1 MTKRKGIVSKVV
13 LVLVVLTLISGCF
26 VGTTLARY
34 ASQGSGSATTGIAL
48 WDIDFTYGGDEGAA
62 AVTVAD
68 KLSPDIT
75 NSFSAESNRRV
86 QATGKKLVATIKN
99 NSEVNATITVT
110 AGALQYKG
118 SGDSDVTFNESGSI
132 TANTL
137 EADASKAQA
146 DAVFDLKLYQDDS
159 QAYSDGAEIKA
170 EKAEFELASKGTV
183 YIFAEV
189 TWTSQDQGSTEIVA
203 DAIDTWLGENV
214 ASIVS
219 DLSYTAVQASEVP
232 ADAAGA

>member
-48 WDIDFTYGGDEGAA
+48 WDIDFTYGGNAGAA

-75 NSFSAESNRRV
+75 KDFSAVSNQRV
-86 QATGKKLVATIKN
+86 QYTGKKLVATIAN
-99 NSEVNATITVT
+99 NSEVDATITVT
-110 AGALQYKG
+110 AGDLQYKKSGG
-118 SGDSDVTFNESGSI
+118 SAVTFNDSGSI
-132 TANTL
+132 TAGAL
-137 EADASKAQA
+137 DVAASKDQA
-146 DAVFDLKLYQDDS
+146 DAVFTLKLYQDDS
-159 QAYSDGAEIKA
+159 QAYSDGAEITDA
-170 EKAEFELASKGTV
+170 FGLASKGTV

-189 TWTSQDQGSTEIVA
+189 TWTSQDQDSTEIVA

-219 DLSYTAVQASEVP
+219 DLSYKAVQASEVP

>member
-48 WDIDFTYGGDEGAA
+48 WDIDFTYGGNAGAA

-68 KLSPDIT
+68 KLSPDIN

-86 QATGKKLVATIKN
+86 PTTGKKLVATIAN
-99 NSEVNATITVT
+99 NSDVNATITVT
-110 AGALQYKG
+110 AGDLQYKN
-118 SGDSDVTFNESGSI
+118 SGGSDVAFNATGGSI
-132 TANTL
+132 TANTID
-137 EADASKAQA
+137 ADASKAQA
-146 DAVFDLKLYQDDS
+146 DAVFDLKLYQDDA
-159 QAYSDGAEIKA
+159 QAYSDGADITEA
-170 EKAEFELASKGTV
+170 FGLASKAKV

-189 TWTSQDQGSTEIVA
+189 TWTSQDQDSTEIVA

-219 DLSYTAVQASEVP
+219 DLSYTAVQASEAP
-232 ADAAGA
+232 ADGASA

>member
-48 WDIDFTYGGDEGAA
+48 WDINFTYGDNDGAA

-68 KLSPDIT
+68 KLSPDISKGF
-75 NSFSAESNRRV
+75 NAESNQRV
-86 QATGKKLVATIKN
+86 QYTGKKLVATIVNK
-99 NSEVNATITVT
+99 SEVGATITVT
-110 AGALQYKG
+110 AGDLQYK
-118 SGDSDVTFNESGSI
+118 DSDGSDVAFNATGGNI
-132 TANTL
+132 TANTID
-137 EADASKAQA
+137 ADASKAQA
-146 DAVFDLKLYQDDS
+146 DAVFDLKLYQDDT
-159 QAYSDGAEIKA
+159 QAYSNGAEIKGA
-170 EKAEFELASKGTV
+170 FGLGSKGKV

-189 TWTSQDQGSTEIVA
+189 TWTSQDQGSKEIVA

-219 DLSYTAVQASEVP
+219 DLSYKAVQASEVP
-232 ADAAGA
+232 ADAGA

>member
-48 WDIDFTYGGDEGAA
+48 WDIDFTYGGNEGAA

-75 NSFSAESNRRV
+75 NSFSSESNRRV
-86 QATGKKLVATIKN
+86 QYTGKKLVATIAN
-99 NSEVNATITVT
+99 NSDVNATITVT
-110 AGALQYKG
+110 AGDLQYKN
-118 SGDSDVTFNESGSI
+118 SGGSDVAFNATGGSI
-132 TANTL
+132 TANTID
-137 EADASKAQA
+137 AAASKAQA
-146 DAVFDLKLYQDDS
+146 DAVFDLKLYQNDS
-159 QAYSDGAEIKA
+159 NGTDGAEEITKA
-170 EKAEFELASKGTV
+170 FGLASKSKV

-189 TWTSQDQGSTEIVA
+189 TWTSQDQDSAEIVA

-232 ADAAGA
+232 AGAGA

>member
-48 WDIDFTYGGDEGAA
+48 WDINFTYGGNDGAA

-68 KLSPDIT
+68 KLSPDI
-75 NSFSAESNRRV
+75 SKGFSAESNQRV
-86 QATGKKLVATIKN
+86 QYTGKKLVATIVN
-99 NSEVNATITVT
+99 NSEVGATITVT
-110 AGALQYKG
+110 AGDLQYKDSDG
-118 SGDSDVTFNESGSI
+118 SDVTFNASGSI
-132 TANTL
+132 TADTIDV
-137 EADASKAQA
+137 DASKAQA

-159 QAYSDGAEIKA
+159 QAYSDGAEITEA
-170 EKAEFELASKGTV
+170 FGLASKGKV

-189 TWTSQDQGSTEIVA
+189 TWTSQDQDSKEIVA

-232 ADAAGA
+232 ADGASA

>member
-1 MTKRKGIVSKVV
+1 M
-13 LVLVVLTLISGCF
+13 TLISGCF

-48 WDIDFTYGGDEGAA
+48 WDIDFTYGGNAGAA

-75 NSFSAESNRRV
+75 KDFSAESNQRV
-86 QATGKKLVATIKN
+86 QATGKKLVATIVNK
-99 NSEVNATITVT
+99 SEVGATITVT
-110 AGALQYKG
+110 AGALQYKN
-118 SGDSDVTFNESGSI
+118 SGGSDVTFNESGSI
-132 TANTL
+132 TADTL

-146 DAVFDLKLYQDDS
+146 DAVFDLKLYQDDT
-159 QAYSDGAEIKA
+159 QAYSDGADITDA
-170 EKAEFELASKGTV
+170 FGLASKGTV

-189 TWTSQDQGSTEIVA
+189 TWTSQDQDSTEIVA

-219 DLSYTAVQASEVP
+219 DLSYKAVQASEAP
-232 ADAAGA
+232 ADGASA

>member
-48 WDIDFTYGGDEGAA
+48 WDIDFTYGGNDGAA

-75 NSFSAESNRRV
+75 KDFSAVSNQRV
-86 QATGKKLVATIKN
+86 QYTGKKLVATIANK
-99 NSEVNATITVT
+99 SEVNATITVT
-110 AGALQYKG
+110 AGDLQYKKSGG
-118 SGDSDVTFNESGSI
+118 SAVTFNDSGSI
-132 TANTL
+132 TAGAL
-137 EADASKAQA
+137 DVAASKDQA

-159 QAYSDGAEIKA
+159 QAYSDGAEITD
-170 EKAEFELASKGTV
+170 EFGLASKSTV

-219 DLSYTAVQASEVP
+219 DLSYKAVQASEVP
-232 ADAAGA
+232 ADAGA

>member
-48 WDIDFTYGGDEGAA
+48 WDIDFTYGDNDGAA

-75 NSFSAESNRRV
+75 NGFSAESNQRV
-86 QATGKKLVATIKN
+86 QATGKKLVATIVN
-99 NSEVNATITVT
+99 NSDVDATITVT
-110 AGALQYKG
+110 AGALQYKN
-118 SGDSDVTFNESGSI
+118 SGDSDVTFNASGSI
-132 TANTL
+132 TANTID
-137 EADASKAQA
+137 ADASKAQA
-146 DAVFDLKLYQDDS
+146 DAVFDLKLYQDDT
-159 QAYSDGAEIKA
+159 QAYSNGAEITEA
-170 EKAEFELASKGTV
+170 FRLASKDKV

-189 TWTSQDQGSTEIVA
+189 TWTSQDQGSKEIVA

-219 DLSYTAVQASEVP
+219 DLSYKAVQASEVP

>member
-48 WDIDFTYGGDEGAA
+48 WDINFTYGDNAGAA

-75 NSFSAESNRRV
+75 NSFSAESNNRV
-86 QATGKKLVATIKN
+86 QYTGKKLVATIVN
-99 NSEVNATITVT
+99 NSEVDATITVT
-110 AGALQYKG
+110 AGDLQYKD
-118 SGDSDVTFNESGSI
+118 SGGSDVAFNATGGSI
-132 TANTL
+132 TAGAL
-137 EADASKAQA
+137 DVAASKAQA
-146 DAVFDLKLYQDDS
+146 DAVFDLKLYQDDT
-159 QAYSDGAEIKA
+159 QAYSNGAEITKA
-170 EKAEFELASKGTV
+170 FELASKDTV

-189 TWTSQDQGSTEIVA
+189 TWTSQDQSSTEIVA

-219 DLSYTAVQASEVP
+219 NLSYTAVQASEVP
-232 ADAAGA
+232 ADGASA

>member
-48 WDIDFTYGGDEGAA
+48 WDIDFTDGGNEGAA

-68 KLSPDIT
+68 KLSPDIN
-75 NSFSAESNRRV
+75 NSFSSESNQRV
-86 QATGKKLVATIKN
+86 QATGKKLVATIVN
-99 NSEVNATITVT
+99 NSDVDATITVT
-110 AGALQYKG
+110 AGALQYKN
-118 SGDSDVTFNESGSI
+118 SGDSDVTFNASGSI
-132 TANTL
+132 TAGAL
-137 EADASKAQA
+137 DVDASKAQA

-159 QAYSDGAEIKA
+159 DEYVNGAEIKA
-170 EKAEFELASKGTV
+170 EKAEFELASKDTV

-189 TWTSQDQGSTEIVA
+189 TWTSQDQDSTEIVA

-219 DLSYTAVQASEVP
+219 DLSYKAVQASEVP

>member
-48 WDIDFTYGGDEGAA
+48 WDIDFTYGGNAGAA

-75 NSFSAESNRRV
+75 KDFSAESNQRV
-86 QATGKKLVATIKN
+86 QTTGKKLVATIAN
-99 NSEVNATITVT
+99 NSEVDATITVT
-110 AGALQYKG
+110 AGALQYKN

-132 TANTL
+132 TADTL

-146 DAVFDLKLYQDDS
+146 DAVFDLKLYQDDT
-159 QAYSDGAEIKA
+159 QAYSNGAEITEA
-170 EKAEFELASKGTV
+170 FRLASKDKV

-189 TWTSQDQGSTEIVA
+189 TWTSQDQGSKEIVA

-219 DLSYTAVQASEVP
+219 DLSYKAVQASEAP
-232 ADAAGA
+232 ADGAGA

>member
-48 WDIDFTYGGDEGAA
+48 WDIDFTYGDNDGAA

-75 NSFSAESNRRV
+75 NGFSAESNQRV
-86 QATGKKLVATIKN
+86 QATGKKLVATIVN
-99 NSEVNATITVT
+99 NSDVDATITVT
-110 AGALQYKG
+110 AGALQYKN
-118 SGDSDVTFNESGSI
+118 SGDSDVTFNASGSI
-132 TANTL
+132 TAGAL
-137 EADASKAQA
+137 DVDASKAQA

-159 QAYSDGAEIKA
+159 DEYVDGAEIKA
-170 EKAEFELASKGTV
+170 EKAEFELASKDTV

-219 DLSYTAVQASEVP
+219 DLSYKAVQASEVP

>member
-48 WDIDFTYGGDEGAA
+48 WDIDFTYGGNAGAA

-75 NSFSAESNRRV
+75 NSFSAESNNRV
-86 QATGKKLVATIKN
+86 QVTGKKLVATIAN
-99 NSEVNATITVT
+99 NSEVDATITVT
-110 AGALQYKG
+110 AGDLQYKNIG
-118 SGDSDVTFNESGSI
+118 GSDVTFNASGSI
-132 TANTL
+132 TADTIDV
-137 EADASKAQA
+137 DASKAQA
-146 DAVFDLKLYQDDS
+146 DAVFTLKLYQNDS
-159 QAYSDGAEIKA
+159 NGTDGAEEITKA
-170 EKAEFELASKGTV
+170 FGLASKGTV

-189 TWTSQDQGSTEIVA
+189 TWTSQDQGSTESVA

-219 DLSYTAVQASEVP
+219 DLSYKAVQASELP
-232 ADAAGA
+232 DGAGA

>member
-48 WDIDFTYGGDEGAA
+48 WDIDFAYGGNEGAA
-62 AVTVAD
+62 AVTVAN

-75 NSFSAESNRRV
+75 NSFSSESNRRV
-86 QATGKKLVATIKN
+86 QYTGKKLVATIVNK
-99 NSEVNATITVT
+99 SEVNATITVT
-110 AGALQYKG
+110 AGDLQYKN
-118 SGDSDVTFNESGSI
+118 SGGSDVAFNATGGSI
-132 TANTL
+132 TANTID
-137 EADASKAQA
+137 ADASKDQA
-146 DAVFDLKLYQDDS
+146 DAVFDLKLYQDAS
-159 QAYSDGAEIKA
+159 KEYTIDGAEIKGA
-170 EKAEFELASKGTV
+170 FELASKGTV

-189 TWTSQDQGSTEIVA
+189 TWTSQDQGSTASVA

-232 ADAAGA
+232 ADAGA

>member
-34 ASQGSGSATTGIAL
+34 ASQGRGSATTGIAL
-48 WDIDFTYGGDEGAA
+48 WDIDFTYGDNEGAA

-75 NSFSAESNRRV
+75 NIFSDKSNNRV
-86 QATGKKLVATIKN
+86 QYTGKKLVATIAN
-99 NSEVNATITVT
+99 NSDVNATITVT
-110 AGALQYKG
+110 AGDLQYKN
-118 SGDSDVTFNESGSI
+118 SGGSDVAFNATGGSI
-132 TANTL
+132 TANTID
-137 EADASKAQA
+137 AAASKAQA
-146 DAVFDLKLYQDDS
+146 DAVFTLKLYRNDS
-159 QAYSDGAEIKA
+159 NGTDGAEEITNDEA
-170 EKAEFELASKGTV
+170 FELASKDEV

-189 TWTSQDQGSTEIVA
+189 TWTSQDQDSTEIVA

>member
-48 WDIDFTYGGDEGAA
+48 WDIDFTYGGNAGAA

-75 NSFSAESNRRV
+75 HRFSAESNNRV
-86 QATGKKLVATIKN
+86 QYTGKKLVATIAN
-99 NSEVNATITVT
+99 NSDVNATITVT
-110 AGALQYKG
+110 AGALQYKNSDG
-118 SGDSDVTFNESGSI
+118 SDVAFNATGGSI
-132 TANTL
+132 TANTID
-137 EADASKAQA
+137 AAASKAQA
-146 DAVFDLKLYQDDS
+146 DAVFDLKLYQNDS
-159 QAYSDGAEIKA
+159 NGTDGAEEITEA
-170 EKAEFELASKGTV
+170 FGLASKGTV

-189 TWTSQDQGSTEIVA
+189 TWTSQDQSSTEIVA

-232 ADAAGA
+232 AGAGA

>member
-48 WDIDFTYGGDEGAA
+48 WDIDFTYGGNAGAA

-75 NSFSAESNRRV
+75 NSFSAESNKRV
-86 QATGKKLVATIKN
+86 QATGKKLVATIVN
-99 NSEVNATITVT
+99 NSEVGATITVT
-110 AGALQYKG
+110 AGALQYKN
-118 SGDSDVTFNESGSI
+118 SGGSDVAFNATSGSI
-132 TANTL
+132 TADTL

-146 DAVFDLKLYQDDS
+146 DAVFDLKLYRNDS
-159 QAYSDGAEIKA
+159 NGTDGAEEITDA
-170 EKAEFELASKGTV
+170 TNAFELASKDEV

-219 DLSYTAVQASEVP
+219 NLSYKAVQASELP
-232 ADAAGA
+232 DGAGA

>member
-48 WDIDFTYGGDEGAA
+48 WDIDFTYGGNAGAA

-75 NSFSAESNRRV
+75 KDFSAESNQRV
-86 QATGKKLVATIKN
+86 QATGKKLVATIVNK
-99 NSEVNATITVT
+99 SEVGATITVT
-110 AGALQYKG
+110 AGALQYKN
-118 SGDSDVTFNESGSI
+118 SGGRDVTFNESGSI
-132 TANTL
+132 TADTL

-146 DAVFDLKLYQDDS
+146 DAVFDLKLYQDDT
-159 QAYSDGAEIKA
+159 QAYSNGAEITEA
-170 EKAEFELASKGTV
+170 FVLASKGTV
-183 YIFAEV
+183 HIFAEV
-189 TWTSQDQGSTEIVA
+189 TWTSQDKGSTESVA

-219 DLSYTAVQASEVP
+219 DLSYKAVQASELP
-232 ADAAGA
+232 DGAGA

>member
-48 WDIDFTYGGDEGAA
+48 WDIDFAYGGNAGAA

-75 NSFSAESNRRV
+75 NSFSAESNNRV
-86 QATGKKLVATIKN
+86 QYTGKKLVATIAN
-99 NSEVNATITVT
+99 NSEVDATITVT
-110 AGALQYKG
+110 AGALQYKN
-118 SGDSDVTFNESGSI
+118 SGDSAVTFNDSGSI
-132 TANTL
+132 TADTL

-146 DAVFDLKLYQDDS
+146 DAVFDLKLYQDDT
-159 QAYSDGAEIKA
+159 QAYSDGAEITEA
-170 EKAEFELASKGTV
+170 FGLASKGTV

-189 TWTSQDQGSTEIVA
+189 TWTSQDQGSTESVA

-232 ADAAGA
+232 ADA

>member
-48 WDIDFTYGGDEGAA
+48 WDINFTYGGNDGAA

-68 KLSPDIT
+68 KLSPDI
-75 NSFSAESNRRV
+75 SKGFSAESNQRV
-86 QATGKKLVATIKN
+86 QYTGKKLVATIVN
-99 NSEVNATITVT
+99 NSEVGATITVT
-110 AGALQYKG
+110 AGDLQYKDSDG
-118 SGDSDVTFNESGSI
+118 SDVTFNASGSI
-132 TANTL
+132 TADTIDV
-137 EADASKAQA
+137 DASKAQA

-159 QAYSDGAEIKA
+159 QAYSDGAEITEA
-170 EKAEFELASKGTV
+170 FGLASKGKV

-189 TWTSQDQGSTEIVA
+189 TWTSQDQDSKEIVA

-219 DLSYTAVQASEVP
+219 DLSYTAVQASEEP
-232 ADAAGA
+232 ADAGA

>member
-75 NSFSAESNRRV
+75 NIFSAESNNRV
-86 QATGKKLVATIKN
+86 QYTGKKLVATIKN

-110 AGALQYKG
+110 AGALQYKD
-118 SGDSDVTFNESGSI
+118 SGGSDVVFNATGGSI
-132 TANTL
+132 TAGTL

-146 DAVFDLKLYQDDS
+146 DAVFTLKLYQDDS

-232 ADAAGA
+232 ADAGA

>member
-34 ASQGSGSATTGIAL
+34 ASRGSGSATTGIAL
-48 WDIDFTYGGDEGAA
+48 WDIDFTYGGKEGAA

-75 NSFSAESNRRV
+75 HNFSAESNQRV
-86 QATGKKLVATIKN
+86 QPTGKKLVATIANKGD
-99 NSEVNATITVT
+99 VDATITVT
-110 AGALQYKG
+110 AGALQYKN
-118 SGDSDVTFNESGSI
+118 SSNVDVAFNASGSI
-132 TANTL
+132 TAGTL
-137 EADASKAQA
+137 DAAASKDQA
-146 DAVFDLKLYQDDS
+146 DAVFTLKLYRDNT
-159 QAYSDGAEIKA
+159 QAYSDSNGAEIT
-170 EKAEFELASKGTV
+170 EEFRLASKKTV

-189 TWTSQDQGSTEIVA
+189 TWTSQDKGSTEVVA

-219 DLSYTAVQASEVP
+219 NLSYKAVQASEVP
-232 ADAAGA
+232 AA

>member
-48 WDIDFTYGGDEGAA
+48 WDIDFTYGGNEGAA

-68 KLSPDIT
+68 KLSPDI
-75 NSFSAESNRRV
+75 SKGFSAESNQRV
-86 QATGKKLVATIKN
+86 QYTGKKLVATIVN
-99 NSEVNATITVT
+99 NSEVDATITVT
-110 AGALQYKG
+110 AGALQYKNRG
-118 SGDSDVTFNESGSI
+118 GSDVAFNATGGSI
-132 TANTL
+132 TANTID
-137 EADASKAQA
+137 ADASKAQA

-159 QAYSDGAEIKA
+159 DEHVDGAEIKGA
-170 EKAEFELASKGTV
+170 FGLASKGTV

-189 TWTSQDQGSTEIVA
+189 TWTSQDQGSKESVA

-232 ADAAGA
+232 ADAGA

>member
-48 WDIDFTYGGDEGAA
+48 WDIDFTYGGNAGAA
-62 AVTVAD
+62 AVTVAN

-75 NSFSAESNRRV
+75 NRFSAESNQRV
-86 QATGKKLVATIKN
+86 QATGKKLVATIEN
-99 NSEVNATITVT
+99 NSDVDATITVT
-110 AGALQYKG
+110 AGDLQYKNRG
-118 SGDSDVTFNESGSI
+118 GSDVTFNASGSI
-132 TANTL
+132 ATGAL
-137 EADASKAQA
+137 DVAASKAQA
-146 DAVFDLKLYQDDS
+146 DAVFDLKLYQDDT
-159 QAYSDGAEIKA
+159 QAYSNGAEITDA
-170 EKAEFELASKGTV
+170 FELASKGKV

-189 TWTSQDQGSTEIVA
+189 TWTSQDQGSKEIVA

-232 ADAAGA
+232 ADGASA

>member
-48 WDIDFTYGGDEGAA
+48 WDIDFTYGGNAGAA

-75 NSFSAESNRRV
+75 KDFSAESNQRV
-86 QATGKKLVATIKN
+86 QATGKKLVATIVNK
-99 NSEVNATITVT
+99 SEVGATITVT
-110 AGALQYKG
+110 AGALQYKN
-118 SGDSDVTFNESGSI
+118 SGGSDVTFNESGSI
-132 TANTL
+132 TADTL

-146 DAVFDLKLYQDDS
+146 DAVFDLKLYQDDT
-159 QAYSDGAEIKA
+159 QAYSDGADITDA
-170 EKAEFELASKGTV
+170 FGLASKGTV

-189 TWTSQDQGSTEIVA
+189 TWTSQDQDSTEIVA

-219 DLSYTAVQASEVP
+219 DLSYKAVQASEAP
-232 ADAAGA
+232 ADGASA

>member
-13 LVLVVLTLISGCF
+13 LVLGVLSLISGCF

-48 WDIDFTYGGDEGAA
+48 WYIDFTDGGNEGAA

-68 KLSPDIT
+68 KLSPDIN
-75 NSFSAESNRRV
+75 NSFSSESNQRV
-86 QATGKKLVATIKN
+86 QATGKKLVATIVN
-99 NSEVNATITVT
+99 NSDVDATITVT
-110 AGALQYKG
+110 AGALQYKN
-118 SGDSDVTFNESGSI
+118 SGDSDVTFNASGSI
-132 TANTL
+132 TAGAL
-137 EADASKAQA
+137 DVDASKAQA

-159 QAYSDGAEIKA
+159 DEYVNGAEIKA
-170 EKAEFELASKGTV
+170 EKAEFELASKDTV

-189 TWTSQDQGSTEIVA
+189 TWTSQDQDSTEIVA

-219 DLSYTAVQASEVP
+219 DLSYKAVQASEVP

>member
-48 WDIDFTYGGDEGAA
+48 WDIDFTYGGNAGAA

-75 NSFSAESNRRV
+75 KDFSAESNQRV
-86 QATGKKLVATIKN
+86 QATGKKLVATIEN
-99 NSEVNATITVT
+99 NSDVDATITVT
-110 AGALQYKG
+110 AGDLQYKD
-118 SGDSDVTFNESGSI
+118 SGGSDVTFNASGSI
-132 TANTL
+132 ATGAL
-137 EADASKAQA
+137 DADASKAQA
-146 DAVFDLKLYQDDS
+146 DAVFDLKLYQDDT
-159 QAYSDGAEIKA
+159 QAYSNGAEITKA
-170 EKAEFELASKGTV
+170 FELASEDTV

-189 TWTSQDQGSTEIVA
+189 TWTSQDQGSNESVA

-219 DLSYTAVQASEVP
+219 DLSYTAVQASEAP
-232 ADAAGA
+232 ADGAGA

>member
-48 WDIDFTYGGDEGAA
+48 WDIDFTYGGNAGAA

-75 NSFSAESNRRV
+75 KDFSAESNKRV
-86 QATGKKLVATIKN
+86 QYTGKKLVATIVN
-99 NSEVNATITVT
+99 NSEVDATITVT
-110 AGALQYKG
+110 AGDLQYKN
-118 SGDSDVTFNESGSI
+118 SGGSDVAFNATGGSI
-132 TANTL
+132 TANTID
-137 EADASKAQA
+137 ADASKAQA
-146 DAVFDLKLYQDDS
+146 DAVFTLKLYQDDS
-159 QAYSDGAEIKA
+159 DEYVDGAEITKA
-170 EKAEFELASKGTV
+170 FGLASESTV
-183 YIFAEV
+183 CIFAEV

-203 DAIDTWLGENV
+203 NAIDTWLGENV

-219 DLSYTAVQASEVP
+219 DLSYTAVQASEEP
-232 ADAAGA
+232 ADAGA

>member
-48 WDIDFTYGGDEGAA
+48 WDIDFTYGGNDGAA

-75 NSFSAESNRRV
+75 NRFSAESNQRV
-86 QATGKKLVATIKN
+86 QATGKKLVATIAN
-99 NSEVNATITVT
+99 NSDVDATITVT
-110 AGALQYKG
+110 AGDLQYKD
-118 SGDSDVTFNESGSI
+118 SGGSDVAFNASGSI
-132 TANTL
+132 ATGAL
-137 EADASKAQA
+137 DVDASKAQA

-159 QAYSDGAEIKA
+159 DEYVNGAEIKGA
-170 EKAEFELASKGTV
+170 FGLASKDTV

-189 TWTSQDQGSTEIVA
+189 TWTSQDQGSTESVA

-232 ADAAGA
+232 ADAGA